1 MVSERQDHSWFY
13 TSLHMDAGTEGE
25 DTARLQNA
33 TVYRGLVGWV
43 FTVVQGLYS
52 GELKIVLSDL

>member
-1 MVSERQDHSWFY
+1 
-13 TSLHMDAGTEGE
+13 MDAGTEGE
-25 DTARLQNA
+25 DAARLQNA